1 MAASVDPDQSP
12 AILPYPG
19 RMTDATPANPNP
31 PQRQAPET
39 PQSEANPATASSTA
53 YSVRIVAGLLLIV
66 VFGGLPTVV
75 EGRPL
80 WAAILGLVG
89 VVAGA
94 VLIGMA
100 VNSMLR
106 ERRARA
112 RANAGAG
119 VGAASRRR

>member
-1 MAASVDPDQSP
+1 MVNVTAGSSSSSPGMTGVMANRFGGSAAVSV
-12 AILPYPG
+12 
-19 RMTDATPANPNP
+19 
-31 PQRQAPET
+31 
-39 PQSEANPATASSTA
+39 ATAIIT
-53 YSVRIVAGLLLIV
+53 LLIV

-119 VGAASRRR
+119 AGAASRRR

>member
-1 MAASVDPDQSP
+1 MPTFADHPS
-12 AILPYPG
+12 AILPYPDG
-19 RMTDATPANPNP
+19 MNAATPANHSERHA
-31 PQRQAPET
+31 PQT

-119 VGAASRRR
+119 AGAASRRR